1 MSDKSNTKTNDSEAL
16 KKFKSSCSNFIKM
29 LAEEKSDSIK
39 INYLLGLTKLS
50 QKLNLPP
57 EITVET
63 IFKNILFQNID
74 IIKTPSLL
82 FSFMSFCRKTHDQTF
97 QKNFY
102 ELLQLLGNDYK
113 ANNIY
118 FKDYLI
124 MISLEIFFDSVKDVK
139 QNAVECEERKN
150 FFDYIIDTDIKEFKE
165 QLFKIIINNDI
176 KLMDNKLKINFIL
189 NILEKII
196 IKTKYNFGLMLLKI
210 VKEELNSNL
219 PDDIIEFIIKTENE
233 IGFNSLV
240 KKSKGINEFIIFN
253 IFMLN
258 NMSKEFAN
266 NEKNNTLID
275 VYLSNILNILCIQN
289 EFNIQIIN
297 YIYNYYCTDKYKI
310 LGKIFQQAIY
320 YLSSFA
326 NSYNQINFLFNTICK
341 SKIMSPIYKWLIFKN
356 PILSNKASFIQT
368 DFKPNLNG
376 INIVLEMDKMNKKD
390 MSIIDTLDKSLLTI
404 NEDQSNINR
413 LIHLS
418 LYDYILS
425 SSFMCNDNN
434 YNINFYKLNRILKI
448 IYGLSLEVLN
458 KQFYNDFIRFLLD
471 YFSVIFE
478 FFLTKKIKD
487 CKNADLIMETFKS
500 FLYLFKKMPNQKE
513 DQLSFIFPSLIIL
526 LTNKNIEVK
535 LIEPIVDYMIDIF
548 GRKTRQCEMIFKSM
562 KTLLMSI
569 DQKSQED
576 KFLLADKM
584 ISLVIESN
592 EHKLFELLFSFCNE
606 LTKTKNNF
614 NLKLHNYII
623 NKYSKIY
630 SGALSDLLQRYIIDK
645 FDGAFVQKKITIDEL
660 NDNSYYVLNTI
671 NNIYLQDKPVNLQ
684 DIIDKF
690 YGNNKSIIDI
700 FDKLFEF
707 MDKDENNKNIFE
719 SNSDKN
725 SNVNLIEKYCNM
737 KDNIK
742 ELSEYYS
749 YIKKDIND
757 KLITIYCNTYYLVL
771 LFTQYLSEKI
781 NNEKTIENEE
791 EKKIENDKLMLIFD
805 YIYEKVLL
813 NRKIKNITFK
823 SFFINAFLSN
833 RDVLDYYLVKHTNNL
848 VNSQIKEKELDFSQL
863 TQLSSSI
870 NKKKSFGLIDL
881 LKNNPFNV
889 LLINQLIIELFNYES
904 DVIINPQKVDLYKN
918 VSDRPLIIKN
928 IYHNKIL
935 DKIIDSNEKNNNK
948 NNESASSTSK
958 DVQMRINT
966 CFSKIFFEEITDL
979 SNKKGLECNQVF
991 FIFCLDNEIFNN
1003 YYSSFCTFYDFDY
1016 ILLEFYSLVRNKK
1029 CILDFKEKFL
1039 EFLKNFSF
1047 IENINIFTLRLLS
1060 NEKSFEKLIIKSDS
1074 HSKKTLL
1081 LVYDIIILLL
1091 DNLLKY
1097 NSYQNYTENVIIN
1110 ILKNAFLYLDEL
1122 FSFSQKDNTLSEL
1135 LFKEIY
1141 YLGKM
1146 INYILYDYI
1155 TSDNNNNKSQNINPK
1170 LKKVLSDFLSK
1181 EIISKYIITFFSS
1194 ISHTFKSNIN
1204 YSLQSI
1210 YCSFYF
1216 IIDFLEDIN
1225 IKNDVLKAIDKK
1237 EVLEFI
1243 DSFSFFK
1250 TNEVTNN
1257 AMSKL
1262 LINYSKSLKETNHLY
1277 IYFIEHLFLFVIRNS
1292 QYSNEKIIKELILVF
1307 LDENNTS
1314 GFKDIYDKKKFGY
1327 LCYYYLL
1334 YKRNSNPLNKDNSY
1348 LEKVEINVGDF
1359 DLVANIGERLRVDI

>member
-1 MSDKSNTKTNDSEAL
+1 MSDKSNDSEAL
-16 KKFKSSCSNFIKM
+16 KKFKSSCTNFMKM

-50 QKLNLPP
+50 QKLNLSP
-57 EITVET
+57 EIIVET
-63 IFKNILFQNID
+63 IFKNILSQNID

-82 FSFMSFCRKTHDQTF
+82 FSFISFCRKTHDPTF

-113 ANNIY
+113 ENSIY
-118 FKDYLI
+118 FKEYLI
-124 MISLEIFFDSVKDVK
+124 MISLEIFFDSVKDGNQK
-139 QNAVECEERKN
+139 AVECEERNN

-176 KLMDNKLKINFIL
+176 KLWDNKIKINFL
-189 NILEKII
+189 LHILEKII

-219 PDDIIEFIIKTENE
+219 PDKIIEFIIKIENKT
-233 IGFNSLV
+233 GFNSLV

-258 NMSKEFAN
+258 NMSKDFAN
-266 NEKNNTLID
+266 NEKNIALID
-275 VYLSNILNILCIQN
+275 VYLSNVLNILCIQK
-289 EFNIQIIN
+289 EFNIQLIN

-310 LGKIFQQAIY
+310 LSKIVPQAIY
-320 YLSSFA
+320 YLSNFA
-326 NSYNQINFLFNTICK
+326 NSYNQVNFLFNTICK
-341 SKIMSPIYKWLIFKN
+341 SKQMSPIYKWLIFKN
-356 PILSNKASFIQT
+356 PILSNKATLIQT

-376 INIVLEMDKMNKKD
+376 LNILLDMDKMNNKD
-390 MSIIDTLDKSLLTI
+390 ISINDILDKSLLTI
-404 NEDQSNINR
+404 NEDQSNINK

-418 LYDYILS
+418 LYDYILAS
-425 SSFMCNDNN
+425 SLEYNDNN
-434 YNINFYKLNRILKI
+434 YYINFYKVNRILKLV
-448 IYGLSLEVLN
+448 YGLSLEILN

-478 FFLTKKIKD
+478 FFSTKKIKD
-487 CKNADLIMETFKS
+487 CKNADLILETFKS
-500 FLYLFKKMPNQKE
+500 FLNLFKKMPNQKE
-513 DQLSFIFPSLIIL
+513 DQLSYIFPSLIIL
-526 LTNKNIEVK
+526 LTNKNIEFK
-535 LIEPIVDYMIDIF
+535 LIEPIIDYMIDIF
-548 GRKTRQCEMIFKSM
+548 GRKTRQCELIFKSM
-562 KTLLMSI
+562 KTLLMVNE
-569 DQKSQED
+569 QKSQDD
-576 KFLLADKM
+576 KFFLADKM

-606 LTKTKNNF
+606 LIKTKNNF

-645 FDGAFVQKKITIDEL
+645 FDGAFIQKKITIDEL
-660 NDNSYYVLNTI
+660 NDDNYYVLNTL

-690 YGNNKSIIDI
+690 FGNSYKTIIDI

-719 SNSDKN
+719 PNSDKN
-725 SNVNLIEKYCNM
+725 NNANLIEKYCNM
-737 KDNIK
+737 KNNIK
-742 ELSEYYS
+742 EFLDYYL
-749 YIKKDIND
+749 YIKKDMNN

-771 LFTQYLSEKI
+771 LLTQYLSEKI

-813 NRKIKNITFK
+813 NKKIKNITFK
-823 SFFINAFLSN
+823 SFFINVILSN
-833 RDVLDYYLVKHTNNL
+833 VDVLDYYLVKHTNNL

-870 NKKKSFGLIDL
+870 NKKKSLGLIEL

-889 LLINQLIIELFNYES
+889 LIIEQLIIELFNYES
-904 DVIINPQKVDLYKN
+904 DTIINPQKVDLCKN
-918 VSDRPLIIKN
+918 VSDKPLIIKN
-928 IYHNKIL
+928 IYQNQIL
-935 DKIIDSNEKNNNK
+935 DKMIDSNEKDNNK
-948 NNESASSTSK
+948 NNSSTNSTSK

-979 SNKKGLECNQVF
+979 NNKKGLECNQVF
-991 FIFCLDNEIFNN
+991 FIFCLDNEIFNK
-1003 YYSSFCTFYDFDY
+1003 YYSCFCTFYDFDY
-1016 ILLEFYSLVRNKK
+1016 ILLEFYSLVRSKK

-1039 EFLKNFSF
+1039 EFLKNFYF
-1047 IENINIFTLRLLS
+1047 IENINIFILRLLS
-1060 NEKSFEKLIIKSDS
+1060 NEKSFGKLITKSDN
-1074 HSKKTLL
+1074 HSKKILL
-1081 LVYDIIILLL
+1081 LLYDIIILLL
-1091 DNLLKY
+1091 GNLLKY

-1110 ILKNAFLYLDEL
+1110 ILKNIFLYLDEL
-1122 FSFSQKDNTLSEL
+1122 FSLSQKDNTFSEL

-1141 YLGKM
+1141 YLGKI

-1155 TSDNNNNKSQNINPK
+1155 SSDNINNKKLNINPK
-1170 LKKVLSDFLSK
+1170 LKKVLSEFLCK
-1181 EIISKYIITFFSS
+1181 EIISKYIIKFFSS
-1194 ISHTFKSNIN
+1194 ISHTFKSKIN
-1204 YSLQSI
+1204 YSLQNI
-1210 YCSFYF
+1210 FYSFYF

-1225 IKNDVLKAIDKK
+1225 IKNDVIKTIDKK

-1243 DSFSFFK
+1243 ELFSFFK

-1262 LINYSKSLKETNHLY
+1262 LINYSKSLNDDDHLY
-1277 IYFIEHLFLFVIRNS
+1277 QNFIELLFLFVIRNS
-1292 QYSNEKIIKELILVF
+1292 QYSNEKIINELILVF
-1307 LDENNTS
+1307 MDENNNN
-1314 GFKDIYDKKKFGY
+1314 GFKDFYHKKKFGY
-1327 LCYYYLL
+1327 LCYYYLI
-1334 YKRNSNPLNKDNSY
+1334 YKRNSNPINKDNNY

-1359 DLVANIGERLRVDI
+1359 DLVSNIGERLRVDI

>member
-1 MSDKSNTKTNDSEAL
+1 MDNK
-16 KKFKSSCSNFIKM
+16 
-29 LAEEKSDSIK
+29 IK
-39 INYLLGLTKLS
+39 INFL
-50 QKLNLPP
+50 
-57 EITVET
+57 
-63 IFKNILFQNID
+63 
-74 IIKTPSLL
+74 
-82 FSFMSFCRKTHDQTF
+82 
-97 QKNFY
+97 
-102 ELLQLLGNDYK
+102 
-113 ANNIY
+113 
-118 FKDYLI
+118 
-124 MISLEIFFDSVKDVK
+124 
-139 QNAVECEERKN
+139 
-150 FFDYIIDTDIKEFKE
+150 
-165 QLFKIIINNDI
+165 
-176 KLMDNKLKINFIL
+176 L

-219 PDDIIEFIIKTENE
+219 PDEIIEFIIKTENKN
-233 IGFNSLV
+233 GFNSLV
-240 KKSKGINEFIIFN
+240 KKSKGINEFLIFN
-253 IFMLN
+253 IFMFN
-258 NMSKEFAN
+258 NISKDFSN

-275 VYLSNILNILCIQN
+275 VYLSNVLNILCIQK
-289 EFNIQIIN
+289 EFNIQIMN
-297 YIYNYYCTDKYKI
+297 YIYNYYCTNKYKI
-310 LGKIFQQAIY
+310 ICKIFPQAIY
-320 YLSSFA
+320 YLSNFA

-341 SKIMSPIYKWLIFKN
+341 NKQMNPIYKWLIFKN
-356 PILSNKASFIQT
+356 PILSNKAILIQT

-376 INIVLEMDKMNKKD
+376 INIVLDIDKINKKD
-390 MSIIDTLDKSLLTI
+390 ISINDTLDKSLLTI
-404 NEDQSNINR
+404 NEDQSNINK

-425 SSFMCNDNN
+425 SSFENNDNN
-434 YNINFYKLNRILKI
+434 YYINFYKLNRILKLL
-448 IYGLSLEVLN
+448 YGLSLEVLN

-478 FFLTKKIKD
+478 FILTKKIKD
-487 CKNADLIMETFKS
+487 CKNADLILETFKS
-500 FLYLFKKMPNQKE
+500 FLNLFKKMPNQKE

-526 LTNKNIEVK
+526 LTNKNTEFK
-535 LIEPIVDYMIDIF
+535 LIEPIADYMIDIF
-548 GRKTRQCEMIFKSM
+548 GRKTRQCELIFKSM

-569 DQKSQED
+569 DQKNQED

-584 ISLVIESN
+584 ISLIIESN

-606 LTKTKNNF
+606 LTKIKNNF

-645 FDGAFVQKKITIDEL
+645 FDGIFVQKKITIDEL
-660 NDNSYYVLNTI
+660 NDDSYYVLNTI
-671 NNIYLQDKPVNLQ
+671 NNIYLQDKPANLQ

-690 YGNNKSIIDI
+690 YGNNKTIIDI

-719 SNSDKN
+719 PNSDKN
-725 SNVNLIEKYCNM
+725 NNVNLIEKYCNM

-742 ELSEYYS
+742 EIMDYYS

-757 KLITIYCNTYYLVL
+757 KLITIYFNTFYLVL

-781 NNEKTIENEE
+781 NNEKSIENEE

-813 NRKIKNITFK
+813 NKKIKNITFK
-823 SFFINAFLSN
+823 SFFINAILSN
-833 RDVLDYYLVKHTNNL
+833 GDVLDYYLVKHTNNL

-870 NKKKSFGLIDL
+870 NKKKSLGLIEL

-928 IYHNKIL
+928 IYQNKIL
-935 DKIIDSNEKNNNK
+935 DKMIDSNEKNNNK

-979 SNKKGLECNQVF
+979 TNKKGLECNQVF

-1016 ILLEFYSLVRNKK
+1016 ILLEFYSLARNKK
-1029 CILDFKEKFL
+1029 CILDLKEKFL
-1039 EFLKNFSF
+1039 EFLKNFYF
-1047 IENINIFTLRLLS
+1047 IENINIFALRLLS
-1060 NEKSFEKLIIKSDS
+1060 NEKSFEKLITKSNS
-1074 HSKKTLL
+1074 HSKKILSV
-1081 LVYDIIILLL
+1081 VYDITILLL
-1091 DNLLKY
+1091 GNLLKY

-1110 ILKNAFLYLDEL
+1110 ILKNSFLYLDEL
-1122 FSFSQKDNTLSEL
+1122 FSLSQKDNTLSEL

-1155 TSDNNNNKSQNINPK
+1155 SSKNNNKSISLNPK

-1181 EIISKYIITFFSS
+1181 EMISKYIITFFSS
-1194 ISHTFKSNIN
+1194 IGHAFKSNIN

-1210 YCSFYF
+1210 YCCFYF

-1225 IKNDVLKAIDKK
+1225 IKNNVLKAIDKK
-1237 EVLEFI
+1237 DILEFI

-1262 LINYSKSLKETNHLY
+1262 LINYSKSLKEGNYLY
-1277 IYFIEHLFLFVIRNS
+1277 INYIEILFLFVIRNS

-1307 LDENNTS
+1307 LDENNNN
-1314 GFKDIYDKKKFGY
+1314 GFKDIYHKKKFGY

-1334 YKRNSNPLNKDNSY
+1334 YKRNTNPINKDNSY

-1359 DLVANIGERLRVDI
+1359 DLVANIGERLKVDI